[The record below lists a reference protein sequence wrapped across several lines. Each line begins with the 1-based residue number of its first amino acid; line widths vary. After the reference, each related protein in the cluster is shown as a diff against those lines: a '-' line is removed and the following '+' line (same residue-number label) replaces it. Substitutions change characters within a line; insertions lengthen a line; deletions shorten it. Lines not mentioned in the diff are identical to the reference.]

1 MGGVRPPRISET
13 HRPAPAPAV
22 MPGAALP
29 AVLLPLLGLAAGAVV
44 GELPP
49 CRPPPRAQSP
59 PSPRPG
65 GTLHALHPLPAPG
78 RPYVPGALTPCS
90 PVGPGSSP
98 IPLPVRG
105 GFQESS
111 RGGGRR
117 ASQSTFSPPRCPSL
131 SAAPTQ
137 RWGPPERGLMDRRAE
152 GRRVHDENS
161 FSAAWG

>member
-105 GFQESS
+105 GSRKAPGEGVAELPRVPSPLHGVQASAQPPP
-111 RGGGRR
+111 RGGGP
-117 ASQSTFSPPRCPSL
+117 QS
-131 SAAPTQ
+131 
-137 RWGPPERGLMDRRAE
+137 GG
-152 GRRVHDENS
+152 
-161 FSAAWG
+161 